1 MRKADL
7 KGAKKIIGDY
17 WTVKGEVI
25 KGDRRGRQIGFPTAN
40 ISMEGWIEPLFGVY
54 AVKVSIDGLLYKGVA
69 NLGIRP
75 TFGQSS
81 PLLEVHLFD
90 YSGDLYGNDI
100 VISFIDFIR
109 EEKKFDGIE
118 ALKKQIEIDSTKAIE
133 LIIEN

>member
-1 MRKADL
+1 MIRCPCLPEISRDDGGFIRAS
-7 KGAKKIIGDY
+7 
-17 WTVKGEVI
+17 
-25 KGDRRGRQIGFPTAN
+25 RGLRSKPIVQSTEKTAN
-40 ISMEGWIEPLFGVY
+40 CGRCGQFY

-109 EEKKFDGIE
+109 EEKKFDGIK